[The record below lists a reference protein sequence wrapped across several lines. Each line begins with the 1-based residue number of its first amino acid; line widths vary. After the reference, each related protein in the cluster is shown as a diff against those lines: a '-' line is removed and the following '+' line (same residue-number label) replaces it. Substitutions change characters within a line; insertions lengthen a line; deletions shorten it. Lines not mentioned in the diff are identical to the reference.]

1 MTSAWTNLSCAIM
14 HSDIER
20 EWENQGG
27 VDLWVLY
34 FITGDCFSPS
44 EELYIYKKIVEWW
57 GDQIYISNF
66 VIALEHLGA
75 NEQWSL
81 WSTAHIEYCSLG
93 LLHSFWFWHTFVIVR
108 VHADDKWNIST
119 WSLFVSENVS
129 LFMQFICIVQWKL
142 CCTLLVQKMSGRF
155 SRTIYV
161 GNLPADI
168 RESEIEDLFYKVCF
182 KCFHVTLIL
191 VCRIMRFVHFQWVV
205 YSTLSLLL
213 TSEIMAAFMYY

>member
-1 MTSAWTNLSCAIM
+1 MSIIFYNWRLLLTLRRAI
-14 HSDIER
+14 HLQ
-20 EWENQGG
+20 N
-27 VDLWVLY
+27 
-34 FITGDCFSPS
+34 
-44 EELYIYKKIVEWW
+44 IVEWW